1 MKKNLKI
8 MACIM
13 AVSLL
18 SSSCIGSF
26 CMFNKLASWNKSATK
41 SKFLNE
47 LLYIV
52 ISPAYAVS
60 LVADVLVL
68 NTIEFWTDDNPLASN
83 IGKTQGVMGSDGR
96 LYAVKTLKNG
106 YEITNPEGEK
116 MTLTYNKKTK
126 TWSESD
132 NGMTRELFRFNADG
146 TIRKVTP
153 TLRGVGVTSAR
164 NRIELDRYSR
174 ISGGASIAFLDK
186 TAPFEGWK
194 TIFPKKGA

>member
-60 LVADVLVL
+60 LVA
-68 NTIEFWTDDNPLASN
+68 EGHFTDDN
-83 IGKTQGVMGSDGR
+83 GCQTD
-96 LYAVKTLKNG
+96 
-106 YEITNPEGEK
+106 
-116 MTLTYNKKTK
+116 
-126 TWSESD
+126 D
-132 NGMTRELFRFNADG
+132 NGAPAHTH
-146 TIRKVTP
+146 IRCALK
-153 TLRGVGVTSAR
+153 LCQQ
-164 NRIELDRYSR
+164 
-174 ISGGASIAFLDK
+174 
-186 TAPFEGWK
+186 TAGQGHQ
-194 TIFPKKGA
+194 TV

>member
-47 LLYIV
+47 L
-52 ISPAYAVS
+52 
-60 LVADVLVL
+60 VL

-83 IGKTQGVMGSDGR
+83 IGKTQEVMGSDGR

-146 TIRKVTP
+146 TIQAFLPNGEDVKVTQDEAGLYE
-153 TLRGVGVTSAR
+153 LRMAVYGVTSWAMR
-164 NRIELDRYSR
+164 
-174 ISGGASIAFLDK
+174 
-186 TAPFEGWK
+186 
-194 TIFPKKGA
+194 

>member
-83 IGKTQGVMGSDGR
+83 IGKPQEVMGSDGR

-116 MTLTYNKKTK
+116 MTLIYNKKTK

-146 TIRKVTP
+146 TIQAFLPNGEDVKVTQDEAGLYE
-153 TLRGVGVTSAR
+153 LRMAVYGVTSWAMR
-164 NRIELDRYSR
+164 
-174 ISGGASIAFLDK
+174 
-186 TAPFEGWK
+186 
-194 TIFPKKGA
+194 

>member
-8 MACIM
+8 MACVM

-18 SSSCIGSF
+18 SSSCVGSF
-26 CMFNKLASWNKSATK
+26 CMFNKLASWNKRATK

-52 ISPAYAVS
+52 ISPAYVVS
-60 LVADVLVL
+60 MVADVLVL

-83 IGKTQGVMGSDGR
+83 VGKTQEIMGSDGR

-106 YEITNPEGEK
+106 YEITNSEGEK

-126 TWSESD
+126 TWMESD
-132 NGMTRELFRFNADG
+132 NGMTRELFRFNPDG
-146 TIRKVTP
+146 TIQAFLPNGEDVKVTQDEAGLYE
-153 TLRGVGVTSAR
+153 LRMAVYGVTSWAMR
-164 NRIELDRYSR
+164 
-174 ISGGASIAFLDK
+174 
-186 TAPFEGWK
+186 
-194 TIFPKKGA
+194 

>member
-1 MKKNLKI
+1 MKRLLFYKHNNNTTMKKNLKI

-83 IGKTQGVMGSDGR
+83 IGKTQEVMGSDGR

-146 TIRKVTP
+146 TIQAFLPNGEDVKVTQDEAGLYE
-153 TLRGVGVTSAR
+153 LRMAVYGVTSWAMR
-164 NRIELDRYSR
+164 
-174 ISGGASIAFLDK
+174 
-186 TAPFEGWK
+186 
-194 TIFPKKGA
+194 